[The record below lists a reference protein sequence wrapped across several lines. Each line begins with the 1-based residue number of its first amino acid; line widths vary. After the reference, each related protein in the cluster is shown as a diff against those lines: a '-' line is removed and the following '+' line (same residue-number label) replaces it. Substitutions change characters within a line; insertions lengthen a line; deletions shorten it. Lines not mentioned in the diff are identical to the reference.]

1 MIEIDRARAAMQY
14 LPADTDRDTW
24 VRHLAAMKAADIPE
38 NEARGWSQQADSYN
52 ARDFTD
58 TWRSIK
64 PDGGIT
70 EATLFY
76 EAQKNGYEHTP
87 IAANASTTKEIQ
99 QTKTWAASLWKA
111 ARAVVSHPYLTKK
124 GVQPVNT
131 IKEIAAS
138 TAASIIGYEPK
149 SSKGILAGM
158 LLLAIGKRG
167 NDITTA
173 EFIDENG
180 NKAALRGNG
189 TRSGAYWATGAIKQ
203 PTSVYICE
211 GVATALSVYEAT
223 GTHAIASF
231 SNSNMVNVAKAMRQ
245 AHPNAEIVLCA
256 DLVKDTGEIDS
267 KAIEA
272 AEAAQGLVAVPRFTK
287 PMNAGD
293 KDFNDLFV
301 NEGIEAVRTSIDS
314 AYIAGWS
321 EPSPLPKLL
330 SEVQAFDID
339 LLPKNLQAWVKD
351 IAHRMQQPLDFAAVG
366 AVVALSSVLG
376 ARAVIRPKRFDDW
389 EIVPNLWGMLIGRPS
404 TGKSPTL
411 KAVLAPLNRL
421 ETGERE
427 KHEEAI
433 ELWQAEC
440 ELVELQQAD
449 NKKQARG
456 AANKNPDR
464 ARELLTKIEPPPEP
478 AMRRYIVN
486 NSTVEKLG
494 EILQVNPYGL
504 LVYQDELYGLLKS
517 MDTQGQ
523 ETARAFYLQAFN
535 GNQGFTF
542 DRIQRGEVYI
552 PRVCLAMLGGIQP
565 ARLHDYVLNA
575 VEGGAGDDGLLQRFS
590 LAVYP
595 DINQAF
601 ALIDQYPDTPA
612 RQAAN
617 DVFDRLAAL
626 EPDEDG
632 KPRTHN
638 FDSEAQS
645 MFNDWYTQHMTTL
658 RKGDMH
664 PAIESHYGKYPDL
677 ITSLALI
684 FALTDAPE
692 CEAINSKALARAL
705 AWQEYLSS
713 HAERIYGIAAK
724 SEISAAYAL
733 LERIKSGKVNS
744 DFTPREVVQK
754 GWAGLANTDAV
765 KNALEVLNEHGYVK
779 QVITKSTDKQGRGR
793 PSESYKIHPKLLTRD

>member
-24 VRHLAAMKAADIPE
+24 VRHLTAMKAADIPE
-38 NEARGWSQQADSYN
+38 DEARGWSQQADSYN

-58 TWRSIK
+58 TWRSIN
-64 PDGGIT
+64 PNGGIT

-87 IAANASTTKEIQ
+87 IAANTSTTKETQ
-99 QTKTWAASLWKA
+99 QAKTWAASLWKA
-111 ARAVVSHPYLTKK
+111 ARPVVSHPYLTRK
-124 GVQPVNT
+124 GVKPVAT
-131 IKEIAAS
+131 LKQIDVT
-138 TAASIIGYEPK
+138 TAASIIDYMPK
-149 SSKGILAGM
+149 TSKGNLTGM

-167 NDITTA
+167 NDVATA

-203 PTSVYICE
+203 PTSIYVCE

-223 GTHAIASF
+223 NTHTIASF

-256 DLVKDTGEIDS
+256 DLVKDTGEIDN

-272 AEAAQGLVAVPRFTK
+272 AEAIQGLVAVPRFTK

-301 NEGIEAVRTSIDS
+301 NEGIEAVRTSIDN

-330 SEVQAFDID
+330 SDVQAFDVR
-339 LLPKNLQAWVKD
+339 LLPENLRAWVQD

-376 ARAVIRPKRFDDW
+376 ARAVIRPKKFDDW

-411 KAVLAPLNRL
+411 KAVLTPLNRL
-421 ETGERE
+421 EAGERE

-433 ELWQAEC
+433 EQWQAEC

-535 GNQGFTF
+535 GNQGFAF

-552 PRVCLAMLGGIQP
+552 PRVCVAMLGGIQP

-601 ALIDQYPDTPA
+601 NLIDQYPDTEA
-612 RQAAN
+612 RQTAN

-632 KPRTHN
+632 KPRTYN
-638 FDSEAQS
+638 FDSEAQAE
-645 MFNDWYTQHMTTL
+645 FNDWYTKHMTRL
-658 RKGDMH
+658 RKGDMP
-664 PAIESHYGKYPDL
+664 PALESHYGKYPDL
-677 ITSLALI
+677 VTSLALI

-692 CEAINSKALARAL
+692 CKAINKAAFRLAIS
-705 AWQEYLSS
+705 WSQYLST
-713 HAERIYGIAAK
+713 HAQRIYGIAAK
-724 SEISAAYAL
+724 SDISAAYAL
-733 LERIKSGKVNS
+733 LERIKSGAVNDGFKVK
-744 DFTPREVVQK
+744 DVQQN
-754 GWAGLANTDAV
+754 GWAGLGNTPTV
-765 KNALEVLNEHGYVK
+765 KSALEVLNEHGYVK

-793 PSESYKIHPKLLTRD
+793 PSESYKIHPKLLKED